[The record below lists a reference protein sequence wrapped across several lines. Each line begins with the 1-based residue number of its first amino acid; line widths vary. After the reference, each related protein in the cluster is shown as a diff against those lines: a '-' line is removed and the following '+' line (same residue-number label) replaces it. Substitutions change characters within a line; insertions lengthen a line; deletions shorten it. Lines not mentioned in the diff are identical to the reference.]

1 MHTYIHTYIL
11 GQGIHT
17 HSLATQLGY
26 DYHNLTSIN
35 RTIIH
40 SKLGEGRE
48 GVVVVVMVVM
58 MVVMVVVAVARCD
71 CGDAVSGMIVL
82 MVVVTRTEMIIIM
95 V

>member
-48 GVVVVVMVVM
+48 GVVVVVMVV
-58 MVVMVVVAVARCD
+58 VVAVARCD